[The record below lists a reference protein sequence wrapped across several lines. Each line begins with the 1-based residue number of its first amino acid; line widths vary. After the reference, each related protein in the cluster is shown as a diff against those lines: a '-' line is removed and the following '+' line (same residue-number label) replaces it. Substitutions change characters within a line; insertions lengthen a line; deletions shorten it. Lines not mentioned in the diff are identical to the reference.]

1 MKEINLEEI
10 YNRYEYLARVETD
23 SSLIDYKGKMLKAM
37 KQACNQCLDLAANN
51 AEVDYYEDSDTG
63 EIENIHI
70 VKNSILQIKE
80 WIK

>member
-10 YNRYEYLARVETD
+10 LQCKETYDSEYPTISISDAIE
-23 SSLIDYKGKMLKAM
+23 AM
-37 KQACNQCLDLAANN
+37 REACSQVLDLATEN
-51 AEVDYYEDSDTG
+51 AELDYYEDSDTG

>member
-10 YNRYEYLARVETD
+10 FYSCVNENYSEIQQEEILR
-23 SSLIDYKGKMLKAM
+23 AM
-37 KQACNQCLDLAANN
+37 KQACSKVLDLAANN